1 VVGGLGLLLLC
12 GLQERFDNGVGGRY
26 FVGTPEQL
34 RAESASAY
42 CLPLEYLE

>member
-1 VVGGLGLLLLC
+1 VVGGLGLLLLF